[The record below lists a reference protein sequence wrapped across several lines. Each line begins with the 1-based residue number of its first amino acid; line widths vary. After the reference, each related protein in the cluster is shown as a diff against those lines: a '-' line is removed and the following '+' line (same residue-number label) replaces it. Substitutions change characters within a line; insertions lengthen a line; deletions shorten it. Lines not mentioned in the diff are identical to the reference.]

1 MLGKLVVTGIS
12 LILVVGV
19 IIGVV
24 ATVQRS
30 GGSDKHTESLSP
42 QMKAVSTL
50 CQPTYYK
57 EACTN
62 TLSAVNST
70 DPKELIKGGI
80 LAISDSLKKSS
91 NLTDDLVVKN
101 NSDEPRAKMALN
113 DCKELLQDA
122 SERLQ
127 DTLSKVGGIDL
138 QSLSDHADD
147 YRTWLSSIIAYQ
159 EMCLDGF
166 EENSPLKAQVQNST
180 DYGSQLTDNVL
191 NILAG
196 LSQVLGSLGLKF
208 NVPSTS
214 RRLLQADG
222 YPTWMSAADRKLLA
236 SRGNGGAR
244 PNAVVA
250 HDGSGKFKTIN
261 AALAAYPKGLKGR
274 YVIYVKAGIYREYV
288 TVTKDRPNV
297 FIYGDGA
304 RRTIVTGNKNFAK
317 DGIGTWKTATFIV
330 EANGFIAKNMGFS
343 NTAGPDGHQAVAIRV
358 NSDMSAFYNCRLDGY
373 QDTLCYQAGR
383 QFYRNCV
390 LSGTVDFL
398 FGYGSVVIQNSM
410 IVVRRPN
417 PSQFNTVTADGRKE
431 RGQPGGIVIHNCRI
445 VPEQKL
451 VPVRFNIKTYLGRPW
466 KAFSRTVVMETQL
479 ADFIQP
485 DGWAP
490 WSGNQFL
497 DTLYYAE
504 YANTGPGA
512 ATKRRVRWKT
522 LHFLRRNEALQFTA
536 GAFLRGGQWIRN
548 TGVPALLGL
557 RR

>member
-1 MLGKLVVTGIS
+1 MLGKIVVTGIS

-19 IIGVV
+19 IIGVA
-24 ATVQRS
+24 ATVRRS
-30 GGSDKHTESLSP
+30 GGSDEHAESLSP
-42 QMKAVSTL
+42 QMKAVNTL

-101 NSDEPRAKMALN
+101 NGDEPRAKMALN

-122 SERLQ
+122 SDRLQ
-127 DTLSKVGGIDL
+127 ETLTKVGGVDL

-166 EENSPLKAQVQNST
+166 DEKSPLKAQVQNST

-196 LSQVLGSLGLKF
+196 LSQVINSLGLKF
-208 NVPSTS
+208 NVPASTS

-222 YPTWMSAADRKLLA
+222 YPTWMSAPDRKLLA

-250 HDGSGKFKTIN
+250 QDGSGRFKTIG
-261 AALAAYPKGLKGR
+261 AAIAAYPKGLRGR
-274 YVIYVKAGIYREYV
+274 YVIYVKAGVYREYV
-288 TVTKDRPNV
+288 TVTRDKPNV
-297 FIYGDGA
+297 FIYGDGPS
-304 RRTIVTGNKNFAK
+304 RTVVTGNKNFAK

-330 EANGFIAKNMGFS
+330 EADGFIAKNMGFS

-417 PSQFNTVTADGRKE
+417 PNQFNTVTADGRSE

-445 VPEQKL
+445 VPEQRL
-451 VPVRFNIKTYLGRPW
+451 VPASSPTSSSP
-466 KAFSRTVVMETQL
+466 M
-479 ADFIQP
+479 
-485 DGWAP
+485 DGTP

-512 ATKRRVRWKT
+512 GTNRRVRWKS

-557 RR
+557 IK

>member
-1 MLGKLVVTGIS
+1 M
-12 LILVVGV
+12 
-19 IIGVV
+19 
-24 ATVQRS
+24 
-30 GGSDKHTESLSP
+30 P
-42 QMKAVSTL
+42 
-50 CQPTYYK
+50 
-57 EACTN
+57 
-62 TLSAVNST
+62 
-70 DPKELIKGGI
+70 
-80 LAISDSLKKSS
+80 
-91 NLTDDLVVKN
+91 
-101 NSDEPRAKMALN
+101 
-113 DCKELLQDA
+113 
-122 SERLQ
+122 
-127 DTLSKVGGIDL
+127 
-138 QSLSDHADD
+138 
-147 YRTWLSSIIAYQ
+147 
-159 EMCLDGF
+159 
-166 EENSPLKAQVQNST
+166 
-180 DYGSQLTDNVL
+180 
-191 NILAG
+191 
-196 LSQVLGSLGLKF
+196 
-208 NVPSTS
+208 
-214 RRLLQADG
+214 
-222 YPTWMSAADRKLLA
+222 AADRKLLA

-261 AALAAYPKGLKGR
+261 AALAAYPKGLRGR

-288 TVTKDRPNV
+288 TVTKDKPNV

-330 EANGFIAKNMGFS
+330 EADGFIAKNMGFS

-398 FGYGSVVIQNSM
+398 F
-410 IVVRRPN
+410 
-417 PSQFNTVTADGRKE
+417 
-431 RGQPGGIVIHNCRI
+431 
-445 VPEQKL
+445 KL

-536 GAFLRGGQWIRN
+536 GTFLRGGQWIRN

>member
-1 MLGKLVVTGIS
+1 MLGKIVVTGIS

-19 IIGVV
+19 IIGVA
-24 ATVQRS
+24 ATVRRS
-30 GGSDKHTESLSP
+30 GGSDELAESLSP
-42 QMKAVSTL
+42 QMKAVNTL

-101 NSDEPRAKMALN
+101 NGDEPRAKMALN

-122 SERLQ
+122 SDRLQ
-127 DTLSKVGGIDL
+127 ETLTKVGGIDL

-166 EENSPLKAQVQNST
+166 DEKSPLKAQVKNST

-196 LSQVLGSLGLKF
+196 LSQVINSLGLKF
-208 NVPSTS
+208 NVPASTS

-222 YPTWMSAADRKLLA
+222 YPTWMSAPDRKLLA

-250 HDGSGKFKTIN
+250 QDGSGRFKTIG
-261 AALAAYPKGLKGR
+261 AAIAAYPKGLRGR
-274 YVIYVKAGIYREYV
+274 YVIYVKAGVYREYV
-288 TVTKDRPNV
+288 TVTRDKPNV
-297 FIYGDGA
+297 FIYGDGPS
-304 RRTIVTGNKNFAK
+304 RTVVTGNKNFGK

-330 EANGFIAKNMGFS
+330 EADGFIAKNMGFS

-417 PSQFNTVTADGRKE
+417 PNQFNTVTADGRSE

-445 VPEQKL
+445 VPEQRL
-451 VPVRFNIKTYLGRPW
+451 VPG
-466 KAFSRTVVMETQL
+466 EL

-512 ATKRRVRWKT
+512 GTNRRVRWKS

-536 GAFLRGGQWIRN
+536 GAFLRGGQWIRKHRSSSLAWPDKMRVMIMCIHECLN
-548 TGVPALLGL
+548 I
-557 RR
+557 

>member
-30 GGSDKHTESLSP
+30 GGSVEHTESLSP

-166 EENSPLKAQVQNST
+166 EENSPLKDQVQNST

-208 NVPSTS
+208 NAPSTS

-222 YPTWMSAADRKLLA
+222 YPSWMSAADRKLLA

-288 TVTKDRPNV
+288 TVTKDKPNV

-317 DGIGTWKTATFIV
+317 DGIGTWKTATFSECI
-330 EANGFIAKNMGFS
+330 
-343 NTAGPDGHQAVAIRV
+343 
-358 NSDMSAFYNCRLDGY
+358 
-373 QDTLCYQAGR
+373 
-383 QFYRNCV
+383 
-390 LSGTVDFL
+390 
-398 FGYGSVVIQNSM
+398 
-410 IVVRRPN
+410 
-417 PSQFNTVTADGRKE
+417 
-431 RGQPGGIVIHNCRI
+431 
-445 VPEQKL
+445 
-451 VPVRFNIKTYLGRPW
+451 
-466 KAFSRTVVMETQL
+466 TQL
-479 ADFIQP
+479 MD
-485 DGWAP
+485 
-490 WSGNQFL
+490 
-497 DTLYYAE
+497 
-504 YANTGPGA
+504 
-512 ATKRRVRWKT
+512 
-522 LHFLRRNEALQFTA
+522 
-536 GAFLRGGQWIRN
+536 
-548 TGVPALLGL
+548 
-557 RR
+557 